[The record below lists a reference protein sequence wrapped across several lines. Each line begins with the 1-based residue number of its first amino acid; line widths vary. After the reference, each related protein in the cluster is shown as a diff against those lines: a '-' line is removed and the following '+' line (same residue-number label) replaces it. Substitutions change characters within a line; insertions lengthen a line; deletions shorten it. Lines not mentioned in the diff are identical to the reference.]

1 MTTSKNTKAIK
12 AAKNEIAAA
21 AQAGRVMRTQCRSY
35 TEDGYTDAQ
44 RRNTLADMRGV
55 VLYINK
61 AAKVAHLTTTYDMA
75 VMPLEAVAKR
85 SFRDLAKQKTIVPVV
100 PQNVDDF
107 VVMRTGLIY
116 SVTDAQGAKGK
127 LYDMLQ
133 ASGFV
138 LVGKRAANNATM
150 PATFAEIER
159 LHGDAVAL
167 FAELPEQVAQDAS
180 DAEMLQA

>member
-1 MTTSKNTKAIK
+1 MTTSKNTKAVK

-21 AQAGRVMRTQCRSY
+21 AQAGRVMRTQCRNY
-35 TEDGYTDAQ
+35 DDNGYTDAQ

-85 SFRDLAKQKTIVPVV
+85 SLRDLAKQKTIAPVV
-100 PQNVDDF
+100 PQNAADF
-107 VVMRTGLIY
+107 VVLRTGLIY
-116 SVTDAQGAKGK
+116 SITDAQGAKGK

-138 LVGKRAANNATM
+138 LVGKRATTNATM
-150 PATFAEIER
+150 PQTFTDIET
-159 LHGDAVAL
+159 LHGEAVAL
-167 FAELPEQVAQDAS
+167 FAEMP
-180 DAEMLQA
+180 QA